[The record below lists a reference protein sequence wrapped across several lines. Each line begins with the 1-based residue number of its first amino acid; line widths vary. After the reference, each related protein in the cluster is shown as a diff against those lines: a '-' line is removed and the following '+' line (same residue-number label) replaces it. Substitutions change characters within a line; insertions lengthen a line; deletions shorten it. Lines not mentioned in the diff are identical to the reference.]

1 MFLPLRHGLLIRNG
15 PHMRVKISMILG
27 FSSECLVT
35 RKCQLEEVSTKE
47 EVSVRNVVTIEP
59 MALEECALL

>member
-1 MFLPLRHGLLIRNG
+1 
-15 PHMRVKISMILG
+15 MILG